1 MKFRNYT
8 RLLFFL
14 IILFALSE
22 HSIGQTT
29 DKAKLL
35 QFEEA
40 ITRGEEFLQAKDY
53 AKAKA
58 EYQKALSIDPQA
70 KYPKDKLAQIRKF
83 YIDPK
88 DETDFNAAIALGD
101 QLFAAGNYTAAKEKY
116 SAALTIKPEDR
127 ITREKVTNTT
137 KLANEKI
144 VLSQEYASLIQS
156 ADKLLLNKEYNAAIE
171 KYLLANQ
178 LNTGETYPTV
188 KIKEIENILARQKEL
203 DESYNLIL
211 TEADEAY
218 MNRNFPLAK
227 AKYEQA
233 SKLKPTEGY
242 PKNMLERVNESSETQ
257 ALNAA
262 QQEKLLNENYNS
274 AIASGDQLI
283 KENRLNE
290 SLQSFELASSLK
302 PNEVYP
308 KQKIDQIKKL
318 LAEQEEALKAEIAAK
333 ELVEKQKEDAR
344 LAEIAAAELAEKQ
357 KEEARLSALALQE
370 KAEQNRQDSIKA
382 AQDALALSAQQA
394 EEARLAKIAA
404 DELAEKQKEEARLAA
419 LALQEKAEQNRQDSI
434 KAAQDALALSAQQA
448 EEARL
453 AKIAADE
460 LAEKQ
465 MEEARL
471 SALALQEK
479 AEQNRQDS
487 IKAAQDALVLSAQQA
502 EEARLA
508 KIAADELAEKQM
520 EEARMAEIA
529 ATELAEKQKEEARLA
544 EIARLE
550 EEKAKLL
557 ELEQRSQ
564 IDLEYFD
571 AIDRG
576 NQLYT
581 QQDFTSAQKFYEK
594 AAELKPMEDLPKD
607 RLILIN
613 NILIERLKNNL
624 EVYNKFITA
633 GDLAYQSNIFDKAIE
648 EFEKANATRPEE
660 TYPTLMI
667 GKIRKL
673 MEDNA
678 ITDLITDLVVLP
690 DTTEQKYRFN
700 TIEMRLRKNNY
711 IVIKARKTS
720 EKPPKV
726 FINFGKDSQKS
737 GGIVLKTIES
747 DEPVD
752 YLLRISAQDMWYR
765 KDNNWITLYSEGGNL
780 EISSMQISQGDI
792 QGIKE

>member
-344 LAEIAAAELAEKQ
+344 LAEIAAA
-357 KEEARLSALALQE
+357 
-370 KAEQNRQDSIKA
+370 
-382 AQDALALSAQQA
+382 
-394 EEARLAKIAA
+394 
-404 DELAEKQKEEARLAA
+404 ELAEKQKEEARLAA